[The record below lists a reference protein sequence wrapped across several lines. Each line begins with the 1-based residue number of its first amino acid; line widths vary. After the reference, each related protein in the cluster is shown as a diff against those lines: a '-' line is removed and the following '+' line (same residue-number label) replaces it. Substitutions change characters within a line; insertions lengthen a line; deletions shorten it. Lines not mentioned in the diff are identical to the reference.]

1 MRAVRRK
8 CIVRSHS
15 KIFIGH
21 FFTSFP
27 MMLQIRHFFTDFAV
41 SLFPNAKLISL
52 SLFFRDLLQAQ
63 QSLDKTFL
71 ARRLNCFP
79 RDYLNDSSL
88 FALTAALQILLPL
101 RFLQNHL
108 STPSTLMQF
117 SLHPLIPLFCL
128 SLRRPLLNF
137 MISLFFAL
145 SADSSRLFSLHC
157 TPCSSQFAFSAFS
170 TLTFPRWL
178 AFLRTLISSNSKN
191 FVFLCVLPLFAWSR
205 SLVRSL
211 YQFCELAFS
220 RTHSTFTISR
230 VKLCI
235 VALVFSVFLRAVTLF
250 TDFNVSLFFVLS
262 QGFTVFLPLRYLT
275 NCDLARN
282 NLPPL
287 LK

>member
-1 MRAVRRK
+1 MRAVCRK

-27 MMLQIRHFFTDFAV
+27 MMLQIRHFFTDFTV

-101 RFLQNHL
+101 RFLLNHL
-108 STPSTLMQF
+108 SPPSALMQF
-117 SLHPLIPLFCL
+117 SLHPLIHHFAFLCAVPYWISWFHF
-128 SLRRPLLNF
+128 SLRCLLIPLVYFRCIAPPAHFTIRFLCAF
-137 MISLFFAL
+137 
-145 SADSSRLFSLHC
+145 
-157 TPCSSQFAFSAFS
+157 CS
-170 TLTFPRWL
+170 LTFPRWL

-211 YQFCELAFS
+211 YQFRELAFS

-235 VALVFSVFLRAVTLF
+235 VALVFTVFLRGYSVHWFQCLA
-250 TDFNVSLFFVLS
+250 FF
-262 QGFTVFLPLRYLT
+262 RA
-275 NCDLARN
+275 LARFYSFASST
-282 NLPPL
+282 LSYQLRPGQ
-287 LK
+287 KQSSSVA

>member
-1 MRAVRRK
+1 MRAVCRK

-27 MMLQIRHFFTDFAV
+27 MMLQIHHFFTDFTV
-41 SLFPNAKLISL
+41 SLFPNAKLISP

-71 ARRLNCFP
+71 VRRLNCFP

-108 STPSTLMQF
+108 SPPSALMQF
-117 SLHPLIPLFCL
+117 SLHPLIPPFCL

-157 TPCSSQFAFSAFS
+157 TPCSFHNSLSLRFLLSNFSPLTRFS
-170 TLTFPRWL
+170 PY
-178 AFLRTLISSNSKN
+178 S
-191 FVFLCVLPLFAWSR
+191 
-205 SLVRSL
+205 
-211 YQFCELAFS
+211 
-220 RTHSTFTISR
+220 
-230 VKLCI
+230 
-235 VALVFSVFLRAVTLF
+235 
-250 TDFNVSLFFVLS
+250 
-262 QGFTVFLPLRYLT
+262 YL
-275 NCDLARN
+275 L
-282 NLPPL
+282 
-287 LK
+287 